1 MILSK
6 TPLRIS
12 FAGGGSDYFND
23 LSQVNG
29 RVIVSTIDKYLYV
42 SINKKH
48 NDHIRVSYSQ
58 TENVHN
64 SHQVK
69 HEIIRESLKFYN
81 IKNSLEVVT
90 IADIPSSGSGLASSS
105 ALTVGLVNA
114 LRSHKG
120 LKSTKNILAKDAC
133 IIEREK
139 CKKPIGMQDQYS
151 TAYGGFNRIEFF
163 NNTVKVTKINLTKK
177 RLSNFKKNLLL
188 FYTGVSRKADKILG
202 LIKKSGKQFENY
214 EKLSRLA
221 EYFEYELIKGDL
233 MNCGEILHENWIL
246 KKNLN
251 KTVSSLD
258 LDSIYKKAIECGAKG
273 GKILGAG
280 GGGYFLF
287 FVEPKYQKN
296 LVKNLKPLQLINF
309 DFSDHG
315 SQLFKF

>member
-12 FAGGGSDYFND
+12 FAGGGSDYFNS
-23 LSQVNG
+23 LSEVNG

-42 SINKKH
+42 SINKKY

-90 IADIPSSGSGLASSS
+90 IADVPSSGSGLASSS
-105 ALTVGLVNA
+105 ALTVGLANA
-114 LRSHKG
+114 LRFYKG
-120 LKSTKNILAKDAC
+120 QKSTKNILAKDAC
-133 IIEREK
+133 SIEREK

-163 NNTVKVTKINLTKK
+163 NNTVKVTKINLTKN
-177 RLSNFKKNLLL
+177 RIADFRNNLLL
-188 FYTGVSRKADKILG
+188 FHTGIARKADKILG
-202 LIKKSGKQFENY
+202 LIKKSGKQFQNY
-214 EKLSRLA
+214 EKLSYLA
-221 EYFEYELIKGDL
+221 KHFEVELIRGDL
-233 MNCGEILHENWIL
+233 LNCAEILHESWML
-246 KKNLN
+246 KKILN
-251 KTVSSLD
+251 QNVSSLN
-258 LDSIYKKAIECGAKG
+258 LDNIYETAINAGALG

-287 FVEPKYQKN
+287 FVQPKFQKN
-296 LVKNLKPLQLINF
+296 LIKKLKKLQVINF
-309 DFSDHG
+309 NFSNFG